1 MDKKDIGA
9 FGERMAGEWMK
20 QNGYAIIERNY
31 RCRAGEIDIIA
42 CRGGVLVFAEVKT
55 RTGDAFGM
63 PAEAVDRRKQQHMRR
78 AAQWYMNAHRIHDTT
93 VRFDVVEILIDHL
106 KGVAEC

>member
-1 MDKKDIGA
+1 MDKKDIGT

-63 PAEAVDRRKQQHMRR
+63 PAEAVER
-78 AAQWYMNAHRIHDTT
+78 
-93 VRFDVVEILIDHL
+93 VPE
-106 KGVAEC
+106 

>member
-1 MDKKDIGA
+1 MDKKEIGA
-9 FGERMAGEWMK
+9 FGEKIAGAWMK
-20 QNGYAIIERNY
+20 KNGYAIVERNY

-42 CRGGVLVFAEVKT
+42 CRGGVLVFTEVKT
-55 RTGDAFGM
+55 RTGDAFGT

-78 AAQWYMNAHRIHDTT
+78 AATWYMQAHRIYDTP
-93 VRFDVVEILIDHL
+93 VRFDVVEVMIDHL